1 MSKKWDL
8 TKDTIFNSFV
18 DSATWDDAESKWT
31 VTTKNG
37 KLFKA
42 KYLSFNTGFAAK
54 RYIPDWKGIESF
66 KGTFLHPSYW
76 PKEGIDLKG
85 KRVAL
90 IGTGATGVQIAS
102 EIAPIV
108 DQLVVFQRTLA
119 MCLPMKQIQ
128 FQNGEQAHPKKEYP
142 RLYEGRGHSF
152 SGFDYDF
159 LGRTTFGD
167 DPKRRQETY
176 EQLWAEGDFRY
187 WVGTYDDML
196 FSADAN
202 REAYNFWRDKTRARI
217 DDPRARDLLA
227 PMEQPYS
234 FGCKRIPLE
243 QRYFEIFNDP
253 RVRLVDSNATPI
265 EEITGNGL
273 RTSEK
278 DWDFDVIV
286 CATGYD
292 AFTGGL
298 RQIDIRGPSGE
309 SLSDHWK
316 DGTYTQLG
324 MTVSGFPNMFFTYG
338 PQAPTAFCNGPTC
351 AELQGM
357 YTHRFP
363 DIRCLPLL
371 RVLSS
376 LAMAYVLYLVTKGD
390 CGDC

>member
-1 MSKKWDL
+1 LK
-8 TKDTIFNSFV
+8 KDTIFNSFV
-18 DSATWDDAESKWT
+18 NSATWNDAESRWT
-31 VTTKNG
+31 VTTKKG
-37 KLFKA
+37 DTFKA
-42 KYLSFNTGFAAK
+42 KYLSLNTGFAAK

-76 PKEGIDLKG
+76 PREGIDLKG
-85 KRVAL
+85 KKVAL
-90 IGTGATGVQIAS
+90 IGTGATGVQISS

-119 MCLPMKQIQ
+119 TCLPMKQVNY
-128 FQNGEQAHPKKEYP
+128 QNGEQAVPKKEYQK
-142 RLYEGRGHSF
+142 LFDGRGHHF
-152 SGFDYDF
+152 SGFDFNF
-159 LGRTTFGD
+159 LGRGTFDD
-167 DPKRRQETY
+167 DPKKRQETY

-217 DDPRARDLLA
+217 NDPRVRDLLA

-243 QRYFEIFNDP
+243 QTYFDIFNDP
-253 RVRLVDSNATPI
+253 RIHLVDSNATPI
-265 EEITGNGL
+265 EEITENGIK
-273 RTSEK
+273 TSEK
-278 DWDFDVIV
+278 EWDFDVII

-298 RQIDIRGPSGE
+298 RQMNIRGLSGE
-309 SLSDHWK
+309 SLDDHWK

-324 MTVSGFPNMFFTYG
+324 ITVAGFPNMFFTYG

-351 AELQGM
+351 AELQGKLP
-357 YTHRFP
+357 TPRV
-363 DIRCLPLL
+363 RCL
-371 RVLSS
+371 
-376 LAMAYVLYLVTKGD
+376 LYHI
-390 CGDC
+390 